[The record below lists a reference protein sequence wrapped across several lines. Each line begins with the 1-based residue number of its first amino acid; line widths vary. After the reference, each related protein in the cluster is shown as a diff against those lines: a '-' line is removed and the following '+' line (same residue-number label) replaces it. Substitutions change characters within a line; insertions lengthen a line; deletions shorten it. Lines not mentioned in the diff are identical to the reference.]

1 MNFISRNYT
10 PNAMIA
16 ELISSKNKE
25 IDWLKEEI
33 KFLRGENEKLLWIV
47 NERYPNSLHSKKF
60 GYYFFSLLHYDVT
73 FTVQKLLSQVIK

>member
-1 MNFISRNYT
+1 LNFISRNYT

-33 KFLRGENEKLLWIV
+33 KFLRGENEKLLLIV
-47 NERYPNSLHSKKF
+47 GEKI
-60 GYYFFSLLHYDVT
+60 FSL
-73 FTVQKLLSQVIK
+73 